1 MSLIRWYRPGRRMP
15 TVWDQMEH
23 MAREMTRLMPW
34 TEEGEAQQLGIP
46 VDVYETDE
54 EVIVK
59 AEVPGIK
66 KEDLE
71 INLQENTL
79 TIRGQSKEETEVQE
93 EGYYRR
99 ELRTGSFYRAIPLPA
114 EVKSEEIK
122 ATCDNGVCTIR
133 APKALEAKVGRK
145 ISVE

>member
-46 VDVYETDE
+46 VDVYETGE

-71 INLQENTL
+71 INLQDNVL
-79 TIRGQSKEETEVQE
+79 TIRGQTKQEEEVKE
-93 EGYYRR
+93 EGYYRK
-99 ELRTGSFYRAIPLPA
+99 ELRTGSFYRAVTLPA
-114 EVKSEEIK
+114 EVKQDGITASCE
-122 ATCDNGVCTIR
+122 NGVCTIK
-133 APKALEAKVGRK
+133 APKAKEERIGKK
-145 ISVE
+145 IEVQ